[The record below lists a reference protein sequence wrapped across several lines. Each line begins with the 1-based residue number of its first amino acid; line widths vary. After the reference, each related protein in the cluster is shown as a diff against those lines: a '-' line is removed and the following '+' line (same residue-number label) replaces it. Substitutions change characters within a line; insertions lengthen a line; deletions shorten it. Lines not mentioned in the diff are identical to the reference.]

1 MTKRL
6 PTPKPLWDTLFPLLI
21 PRYRKLMKLPI
32 GPLDT
37 LQTRE
42 FRSLVDLV
50 LQYKES
56 QEISSTEL
64 LAAYF
69 MYEWPIQYAQAL
81 SMIQELPTKPSKVL
95 DLTSKGAPASLAA
108 LQHGATEVLAIG
120 ENEQALKMGADL
132 CGHLGYPISIRKGDR
147 EKLNTLSIH
156 TTSWDLIIVSHSLFN
171 LFPTTEEQLS
181 YLQKLLRFL
190 SPEGHL
196 LLVEDSEN
204 RTNRRFLQLRD
215 AIAEQNI
222 SIVAPCLWK
231 GECPALKHKSS
242 PCFAQRPF
250 EKPFMIKEIQRAAQ
264 INLSSLKMSYLILG
278 SPKATLQPLSDQLYR
293 IVSPPLPTSRGE
305 RYFLCG
311 VQGKKTLGTT
321 LKEHPKQSRAFEY
334 LKRGD
339 VISIE
344 QAVCLGE
351 DMQIT
356 EKTILELK
364 APCDKP
370 VLI

>member
-1 MTKRL
+1 MTKRP
-6 PTPKPLWDTLFPLLI
+6 PTPKPLWEELFPILI

-42 FRSLVDLV
+42 FRSLVEHV
-50 LQYKES
+50 VQYKDT

-69 MYEWPIQYAQAL
+69 MYEWPIQYAQGL
-81 SMIQELPTKPSKVL
+81 SLIQELPQKPSKVL
-95 DLTSKGAPASLAA
+95 DLTSKGAPICLAA

-120 ENEQALKMGADL
+120 ENEQALKMSADI
-132 CGHLGYPISIRKGDR
+132 CGHLGYPISIRVGNR
-147 EKLNTLSIH
+147 EKLNSLSIH
-156 TTSWDLIIVSHSLFN
+156 DMSWDLIIVSHSLFD
-171 LFPTTEEQLS
+171 LFPSTEEHLS
-181 YLQKLLRFL
+181 YLKKLLHLL
-190 SPEGHL
+190 SPDGYL
-196 LLVEDSEN
+196 LFVEDSEN

-215 AIAEQNI
+215 AIAEQGI

-231 GECPALKHKSS
+231 GECPALKHGSS

-278 SPKATLQPLSDQLYR
+278 SLKVTRPPLPDTLYR
-293 IVSPPLPTSRGE
+293 VVSPPLPTFRGE

-321 LKEHPKQSRAFEY
+321 LKEHPKHSRAFDY
-334 LKRGD
+334 VKRGD
-339 VISIE
+339 VLSIE
-344 QAVCLGE
+344 QAVSLGE

-356 EKTILELK
+356 EKTIVELK

>member
-1 MTKRL
+1 MKKRP
-6 PTPKPLWDTLFPLLI
+6 PTPKPLWDTLFPILI
-21 PRYRKLMKLPI
+21 ARYRKLMKLPI
-32 GPLDT
+32 GPLDA

-42 FRSLVDLV
+42 FRSLVDQL

-56 QEISSTEL
+56 QEISTPGL
-64 LAAYF
+64 LSAYF
-69 MYEWPIQYAQAL
+69 MYEWPLQYAQAL
-81 SMIQELPTKPSKVL
+81 SLIQELPQKPSKVL
-95 DLTSKGAPASLAA
+95 DLTSKGAPSCLAA

-120 ENEQALKMGADL
+120 ENEPALKLCADL
-132 CGHLGYPISIRKGDR
+132 CGHLGYPISIRTGNR
-147 EKLNTLSIH
+147 EKLTSLSIH
-156 TTSWDLIIVSHSLFN
+156 DTSWDLIIISHSLFD
-171 LFPTTEEQLS
+171 LLPSTEEHLS
-181 YLQKLLRFL
+181 YIRKLLHLL

-204 RTNRRFLQLRD
+204 LTNRRFLKLRD
-215 AIAEQNI
+215 AIAEQGI
-222 SIVAPCLWK
+222 SIIAPCLWK
-231 GECPALKHKSS
+231 GECPALKHGSS
-242 PCFAQRPF
+242 PCFAQRPI

-278 SPKATLQPLSDQLYR
+278 SLKVTPPPLPDNLYR
-293 IVSPPLPTSRGE
+293 IVSPPLPTFRGE

-321 LKEHPKQSRAFEY
+321 LTEHPKHSRAFEY

-339 VISIE
+339 VVSVE
-344 QAVCLGE
+344 QSVSLGE

-356 EKTILELK
+356 EKTIVELI

>member
-1 MTKRL
+1 
-6 PTPKPLWDTLFPLLI
+6 
-21 PRYRKLMKLPI
+21 MKLPV
-32 GPLDT
+32 GPLDA

-42 FRSLVDLV
+42 FRALVEQIQ
-50 LQYKES
+50 QYKES

-69 MYEWPIQYAQAL
+69 MYEWPMQYAQTL
-81 SMIQELPTKPSKVL
+81 SLIQELPQKPSKVL
-95 DLTSKGAPASLAA
+95 DLTSKGAPGALAA

-132 CGHLGYPISIRKGDR
+132 CGHLGYPISIRTGSR
-147 EKLNTLSIH
+147 EKLSTLSIH
-156 TTSWDLIIVSHSLFN
+156 STSWDLIIVSHSLFD
-171 LFPTTEEQLS
+171 LFPSTEEHLS
-181 YLQKLLRFL
+181 YLQKLLHFL
-190 SPEGHL
+190 SPDGYL

-215 AIAEQNI
+215 AIATQNI
-222 SIVAPCLWK
+222 SIIAPCLWK

-250 EKPFMIKEIQRAAQ
+250 EKPFMIREIQRAAQ

-278 SPKATLQPLSDQLYR
+278 SPKASIPPLPDNLYR
-293 IVSPPLPTSRGE
+293 VVSPPLPTFRGE

-311 VQGKKTLGTT
+311 VQAKKTLGTT

-339 VISIE
+339 VISVE
-344 QAVCLGE
+344 EPVTLGE

-356 EKTILELK
+356 EKTIVELK